1 MLPQAGEYNASYA
14 EKMGGRFYMILQAVL
29 IIFGHHVACAWG
41 FGIIAHHEWHE
52 IVAFLIPQLQFGTL
66 HRIWR
71 TKIHVPN
78 SQTNQWKVNTEI
90 RENP

>member
-41 FGIIAHHEWHE
+41 SASSLTMNGMK
-52 IVAFLIPQLQFGTL
+52 LL
-66 HRIWR
+66 R
-71 TKIHVPN
+71 
-78 SQTNQWKVNTEI
+78 S
-90 RENP
+90 